1 MKSIKPIFV
10 TSLVIL
16 MLAAC
21 TNKPELTQDN
31 SYNRTK
37 TGALMGAIAGAV
49 TGYNTKGHHKNRRA
63 AIGAIAGAAIGG
75 GVGYMLDQQ
84 ANEIARALGTGVD
97 NDPLAALDPNKNII
111 VSKTDN
117 YVKLMFRDKM
127 MFATN
132 ASTLQPEA
140 KEKIQIVADL
150 LSGYPQTIVGVAGFT
165 DNRGS
170 YEYNQNLSKKRAT
183 SVANIL
189 AATSIKG
196 CSYDKAIVPNTSPS
210 NMALN
215 RRVEVYLFSDADNMI
230 DPCM

>member
-1 MKSIKPIFV
+1 MKFIKP
-10 TSLVIL
+10 
-16 MLAAC
+16 MLAASVAVLMLGGC
-21 TNKPELTQDN
+21 YNQPGLTQDN

-75 GVGYMLDQQ
+75 GAGYMLDQQ
-84 ANEIARALGTGVD
+84 ANEIARALGTGVN
-97 NDPLAALDPNKNII
+97 NDPLAALDPNRNII

-132 ASTLQPEA
+132 SSTLQPQA
-140 KEKIQIVADL
+140 RAKIQTVARL
-150 LSGYPQTIVGVAGFT
+150 LSNYPQTVVGVAGFT

-170 YEYNQNLSKKRAT
+170 YEYNRRLSKARAT

-189 AATSIKG
+189 GAASIKG
-196 CSYDKAIVPNTSPS
+196 CSYAKPIAPNTSPS

-215 RRVEVYLFSDADNMI
+215 RRVEVYLFADPNNMT
-230 DPCM
+230 DPCI